1 MKKLLSSFLLLYIL
15 LLTLFTLL
23 VIAVHMIPRSA
34 IEPQVKSSAEI
45 FSQEG
50 VYPYKPSLDGRVVVD
65 NHTDCYMLNVAY
77 CADNAHPVDAAM
89 RNYRYRDHIDI
100 TVSMRHLLDG
110 HIVREPFEYG
120 KYWHGYLVFLR
131 PLLTL
136 LDYGKIRVLNGIVLT
151 ILLVITLYLLARRL
165 SVGIAM
171 CFVVALF
178 MVHSAVIPWSLQFS
192 TCYYISLVSMIALL
206 GFRPLSATRHRLLLC
221 FFAIGAVTSFLD
233 FLTTPVMT
241 LGLPLT
247 VAILLDDKRC
257 GMRFVLALCVAWC
270 LGYGLMWASKWV
282 LAFLLAGYNP
292 MEEVSDSVHIH
303 SIGKGAEPVWTYW
316 QKMLDVMLERWSL
329 FTAKGLSRWAIIA
342 VLAIPALLSI
352 KGNRTCSRK
361 YSALLFVAMLTPIWY
376 FVVARHSYTH
386 FLITMRA
393 LIVCWFASLCFLYKN
408 IDFKRLRLPWVS
420 GFAHRQHDGVSEDDE
435 C

>member
-1 MKKLLSSFLLLYIL
+1 MKKLLSSLLLLYTL

-34 IEPQVKSSAEI
+34 IEPQFKSSVEI

-77 CADNAHPVDAAM
+77 CVDAAHPVDAAM
-89 RNYRYRDHIDI
+89 RNYRYRDHVDI
-100 TVSMRHLLDG
+100 TVSMRHLAEGRIL
-110 HIVREPFEYG
+110 RKPFEYG

-131 PLLTL
+131 PVLTL
-136 LDYGKIRVLNGIVLT
+136 LDYGKIRILNGIVLA
-151 ILLVITLYLLARRL
+151 ILLAIALYLLARRL
-165 SVGIAM
+165 SVGIAL

-206 GFRPLSATRHRLLLC
+206 GFRSLSATRRCLLLC

-282 LAFLLAGYNP
+282 MAFLLAGYNP
-292 MEEVSDSVHIH
+292 LEEVSDSVHIH
-303 SIGKGAEPVWTYW
+303 SVGKGAEPVWIYW
-316 QKMLDVMLERWSL
+316 QKMLDVLLERWSL
-329 FTAKGLSRWAIIA
+329 FTVKGLSRWAIIA

-352 KGNRTCSRK
+352 RGNRTSFRK

-376 FVVARHSYTH
+376 IVVARHSYTH
-386 FLITMRA
+386 FFITMRA
-393 LIVCWFASLCFLYKN
+393 LIVCWFPSLCFLYKN
-408 IDFKRLRLPWVS
+408 IDFRRLGLPRLADS
-420 GFAHRQHDGVSEDDE
+420 AQSHRDGVSKG
-435 C
+435 